1 MFLDVKDEAMCKISG
16 PSVHW
21 KRIFSFESPDRPPRS
36 LGGHSRYLNGFFMTL
51 DFRNDTYIN
60 IKEALCKISGPS
72 VHWKRIF
79 SLASPE
85 RPPRNLGGYS

>member
-36 LGGHSRYLNGFFMTL
+36 LGGHSQYLNGFFQTL

-60 IKEALCKISGPS
+60 IKEALCKISG
-72 VHWKRIF
+72 
-79 SLASPE
+79 SLGAREVSNSYIGIVRE
-85 RPPRNLGGYS
+85 GVII